1 MLMKFEDT
9 TKVDS
14 PEGVQLEL
22 TLAGL
27 GTRMIAQML
36 DWLIKLGVGLGLL
49 LLLEP
54 SRLGSTL
61 LLVSL
66 TLVSFF
72 GYELFFE
79 TIWSG
84 RTPGKRASRVRV
96 VMADGSPV
104 TFTAA
109 LVRSLLRIVDFLPT
123 LYGLGAILVFVTSKN
138 QRLGDLA
145 AGTIVV
151 REPKAVE
158 AGLTTMLDHVSVPA
172 GFDAT
177 AITQEQLAVARSYLL
192 RRSTLSPE
200 VADRLAKQIATD
212 LRTVVM
218 DPTGELADQRL
229 IEVIVAAKSGVNRP
243 R

>member
-109 LVRSLLRIVDFLPT
+109 LVRSLLRMVDFLPT

-151 REPKAVE
+151 REPKVVE
-158 AGLTTMLDHVSVPA
+158 VGLTTMLDHVSVPA

-192 RRSTLSPE
+192 RRSTLSPD

>member
-1 MLMKFEDT
+1 MKFEDT

-36 DWLIKLGVGLGLL
+36 DWLIKLGVALGLL
-49 LLLEP
+49 LLLMP

-61 LLVSL
+61 LLVSV

-123 LYGLGAILVFVTSKN
+123 LYGLGAIMVFVTSKN

-192 RRSTLSPE
+192 RRSTLSPD

>member
-1 MLMKFEDT
+1 MKFEDT

-36 DWLIKLGVGLGLL
+36 DWLIKLGVALGLL
-49 LLLEP
+49 LLLMP

-61 LLVSL
+61 LLVSV

-192 RRSTLSPE
+192 RRSTLSPD

>member
-1 MLMKFEDT
+1 MKFEDT

-54 SRLGSTL
+54 SRLGSTV

-192 RRSTLSPE
+192 RRSTLSPD
-200 VADRLAKQIATD
+200 VADRLASQIATD

>member
-36 DWLIKLGVGLGLL
+36 DWLIKLGVALGLL
-49 LLLEP
+49 LLLMP

-61 LLVSL
+61 LLVSV

-192 RRSTLSPE
+192 RRSTLSPD